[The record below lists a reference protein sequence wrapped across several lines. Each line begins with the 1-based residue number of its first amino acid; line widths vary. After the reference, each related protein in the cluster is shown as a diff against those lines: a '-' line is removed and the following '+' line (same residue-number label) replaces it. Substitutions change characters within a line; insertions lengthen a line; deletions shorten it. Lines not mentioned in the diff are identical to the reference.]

1 LTAAERFGKDH
12 LVPLRLQRLSLI
24 DQLGAVL
31 RTGIEAGQWPEN
43 LPSERRLCAEL
54 RVGRNSLRTALRLL
68 AQEKLVK
75 IIPGEGTRNLR
86 SPRVSQ
92 GKAVAAFSVLSPFPL
107 EQLRP
112 QQVLW
117 IDELRDILSAEGR
130 ALRVVHGPQYF
141 RRNPA
146 GALRRL
152 VAQERCDCW
161 ILVKSTQAM
170 QAWFKRAGGVCV
182 IAGSCHPGM
191 DLPFVDLDYR
201 AMCRHAVGVL
211 VRTGH
216 RDIAYLMGEPEAAG
230 DLQSER
236 GFLEG
241 VQSFRSQGA
250 QGVVVRHAGHKK
262 SIVESVRFL
271 LGAPRSTTALIINQS
286 YHYLT
291 VTSALARLGLQ
302 TPEDISLI
310 CRDDDRFLAYLEP
323 PPARFVEDPRDFAR
337 KLARITIT
345 QLQDRPRSSAQC
357 MILPAF
363 IRGASIAPPRTA
375 ADRDR
380 PSR

>member
-1 LTAAERFGKDH
+1 M
-12 LVPLRLQRLSLI
+12 
-24 DQLGAVL
+24 
-31 RTGIEAGQWPEN
+31 
-43 LPSERRLCAEL
+43 
-54 RVGRNSLRTALRLL
+54 GR
-68 AQEKLVK
+68 
-75 IIPGEGTRNLR
+75 GG
-86 SPRVSQ
+86 
-92 GKAVAAFSVLSPFPL
+92 
-107 EQLRP
+107 
-112 QQVLW
+112 
-117 IDELRDILSAEGR
+117 
-130 ALRVVHGPQYF
+130 H
-141 RRNPA
+141 PA
-146 GALRRL
+146 GE
-152 VAQERCDCW
+152 VA
-161 ILVKSTQAM
+161 
-170 QAWFKRAGGVCV
+170 G
-182 IAGSCHPGM
+182 
-191 DLPFVDLDYR
+191 
-201 AMCRHAVGVL
+201 
-211 VRTGH
+211 
-216 RDIAYLMGEPEAAG
+216 
-230 DLQSER
+230 ER

-345 QLQDRPRSSAQC
+345 QMQDRPRSSAQC